1 MSMPVKSLFHLAVV
15 SATFG
20 ATSAEAQFFT
30 VNEDVIGR
38 DCGTVSYESLLTHP
52 DNPYGHLGW
61 IPTSLLPEN
70 AVAGECHSGLCSG
83 FYYNPSNANV
93 EDLPEG
99 SIHVLS
105 DGSSLSQDG
114 QTEMFGNVQIRD
126 GNRLL
131 RADQAILNTDR
142 TQLELIGNIRVQE
155 PEVLFLGER
164 AILDTVK
171 TTADLQRVEYVVF
184 DTGVHGFTERLQR
197 FDNGLTSMTATSFSS
212 CEPGQEVWN
221 MSAEKL
227 NFDQE
232 SGWGEASGAVIRV
245 KDVPVVYVPY
255 IKFPIDERRL
265 SGLLWPTIGV
275 SERTGLELAVPYYFN
290 LAPHYDLTLTPRI
303 MSKRGLMMESQFR
316 YLTTF
321 GQWDLAGAYLPN
333 DDVYSNENPGIEDDR
348 WYLSLRHEGEFADG
362 WSSLVDFNRAS
373 DVDYFRDLQTTS
385 IQVRRNA
392 HLQQRAEV
400 QYSDE
405 NWQLS
410 GQLRGYQLM
419 REGLLEP
426 YRMLPR
432 LSARRL
438 ASKPN
443 TLNLLFMADY
453 AVFDHQQRVDGDRF
467 FSEVGVNFPLA
478 SAGGFLTPTVKF
490 KQLVQN
496 LRGPFDN
503 GTNSVSATS
512 FKLDGGLYFDRELD
526 WDEKRYNQSFEPRLF
541 YLYTPYRDQTD
552 FANFDSAPLS
562 FGYQQLF
569 RENRSSSYDRIED
582 ANQISYGFTSRLYDY
597 DSGREL
603 ASLSFGQIYHFDRPN
618 FGTSLQY
625 NGENSNRSDYALNLE
640 YHVDKEW
647 RYSADMI
654 YNSVTS
660 RLNTAQLRAHYQK
673 DETLYNM
680 AYGLRR
686 DIPQRINGILAP
698 RDLEQIDVSM
708 IRPINETWKLMAR
721 WQYDLT
727 NSRNADQMFGVEYD
741 SCCWK
746 TQVLLR
752 NYTEQLFDGSLKH
765 DTGIFFYIELKG
777 LGGSGGSLQNVLG
790 ENIYGYRS
798 VEQERRLSGW

>member
-1 MSMPVKSLFHLAVV
+1 MSPFSKSILCLAVTGAALGSI
-15 SATFG
+15 SAH
-20 ATSAEAQFFT
+20 AQFFT
-30 VNEDVIGR
+30 ANEDVVASG
-38 DCGTVSYESLLTHP
+38 CGDANFDALLSHP
-52 DNPYGHLGW
+52 ENPYGRLGW
-61 IPTSLLPEN
+61 IPKSLLPESMQDST
-70 AVAGECHSGLCSG
+70 CHSGLCSG
-83 FYYNPSNANV
+83 FYFNPSDAEVNG
-93 EDLPEG
+93 LPKG

-114 QTEMFGNVQIRD
+114 QTEMLGNVQIRD

-142 TQLELIGNIRVQE
+142 TKLELIGNIRVQE
-155 PEVLFLGER
+155 PEVLFLGES
-164 AILDTVK
+164 ALLDTVK
-171 TTADLQRVEYVVF
+171 TTADLKRVEYVIF
-184 DTGVHGFTERLQR
+184 ETGVHGFTERLQR
-197 FDNGLTSMTATSFSS
+197 FDTGLTSMTSTSFST
-212 CEPGQEVWN
+212 CEPGTEVWS
-221 MSAEKL
+221 MSADEL
-227 NFDQE
+227 NLDQA
-232 SGWGEASGAVIRV
+232 SGWGEASGATITV

-265 SGLLWPTIGV
+265 SGLLWPTLGM
-275 SERTGLELAVPYYFN
+275 SERTGLEVAVPYYFN
-290 LAPHYDLTLTPRI
+290 LAPHYDLTLTPRY

-316 YLTTF
+316 YLTNF

-333 DDVYSNENPGIEDDR
+333 DSVYNDANPAVEDDR

-392 HLQQRAEV
+392 HLQQRAEIN
-400 QYSDE
+400 YSDSS
-405 NWQLS
+405 WQFS
-410 GQLRGYQLM
+410 GQLRGYQVM

-432 LSARRL
+432 VTARHL
-438 ASKPN
+438 ASRSNSPN
-443 TLNLLFMADY
+443 LIFMADY
-453 AVFDHQQRVDGDRF
+453 AAFDHQQRVDGDRLY
-467 FSEVGVNFPLA
+467 SEVGVNFPIA
-478 SAGGFLTPTVKF
+478 SAAGFLTPTVKQ

-496 LRGPFDN
+496 LRGELDS

-512 FKLDGGLYFDRELD
+512 FSLDAGLYFDRELIWD
-526 WDEKRYNQSFEPRLF
+526 DEKYNQSFEPRLF

-569 RENRSSSYDRIED
+569 RERRSSSYDRLED
-582 ANQISYGFTSRLYDY
+582 ANQLSMGFTSRLYDHS
-597 DSGREL
+597 SGREL
-603 ASLSFGQIYHFDRPN
+603 LNLSVGQIYHFEAPEVQVDQQLY
-618 FGTSLQY
+618 TAKS
-625 NGENSNRSDYALNLE
+625 SRSDYAINLE

-654 YNSVTS
+654 YNSNS
-660 RLNTAQLRAHYQK
+660 QRLNTAQLRAHYQNG
-673 DETLYNM
+673 ETIYNM

-686 DIPQRINGILAP
+686 DMPQRIDGILALQ
-698 RDLEQIDVSM
+698 DIEQIDGSV
-708 IRPINETWKLMAR
+708 IRPINDRWKLMAR
-721 WQYDLT
+721 WQYDVT
-727 NSRNADQMFGVEYD
+727 HSRSTDEMLGFEYD

-752 NYTEQLFDGSLKH
+752 NYTEQLFDGSLKE
-765 DTGIFFYIELKG
+765 DTGIFLYIELKG

-790 ENIYGYRS
+790 ESIYGFRS